1 MASIIIKRS
10 GNTPGGSI
18 EVSTRREDSGLSNRE
33 RPISQYICGSLYL
46 MVRSNSEP
54 EGLVQSS

>member
-10 GNTPGGSI
+10 ENNPGGSI

-33 RPISQYICGSLYL
+33 RPTSQYICGSLYL
-46 MVRSNSEP
+46 MMRSNSEP
-54 EGLVQSS
+54 